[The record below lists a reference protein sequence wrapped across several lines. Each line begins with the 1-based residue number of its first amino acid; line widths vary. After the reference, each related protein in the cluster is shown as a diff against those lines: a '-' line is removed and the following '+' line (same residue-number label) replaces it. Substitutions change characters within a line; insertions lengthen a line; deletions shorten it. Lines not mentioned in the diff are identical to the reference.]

1 MTTVGHDPSEVVIEH
16 SVPDVAA
23 VNRHLL
29 RRNDISLRAKGFIAL
44 LMSHASGYKMSM
56 RNLIHQSSDGRDATY
71 AALKE
76 AKRLGYVDVRRVR
89 DNTGRFT
96 RVVWTVHW
104 QPASPGPSV
113 QRPSSSASRDGAA
126 RQGHP
131 SRSHI
136 LKSRSTVVPE
146 RIQQAVE
153 DKEVLQS
160 GTSLEWDSGIPV
172 AARTGL
178 ARILQQLPS
187 PQAQQV
193 ADEVAGRLRTQAV
206 RGSVTRYAQSIV
218 QRALAGQFVPSAGLG
233 IAELRARR
241 IQDAAAARERK
252 RSTQEH
258 RQRVAKQRADPET
271 QRRLSEM
278 IRSLKEG
285 R

>member
-1 MTTVGHDPSEVVIEH
+1 MATDGHEPSEVVIEH
-16 SVPDVAA
+16 SVPDIAT
-23 VNRHLL
+23 VNRQLL
-29 RRNDISLRAKGFIAL
+29 RRHDVSLRAKGFIAL

-56 RNLIHQSSDGRDATY
+56 RSLIQQSSDGRDATY

-89 DNTGRFT
+89 DSTGRFT

-104 QPASPGPSV
+104 KPTGADPSV
-113 QRPSSSASRDGAA
+113 SPRSSTAKRHGAA
-126 RQGHP
+126 RQSQAG
-131 SRSHI
+131 RSHI

-153 DKEVLQS
+153 VKEVLQG
-160 GTSLEWDSGIPV
+160 GTPLEWDSSIPV
-172 AARTGL
+172 AAREDL
-178 ARILQQLPS
+178 APLLQQLPS

-206 RGSVTRYAQSIV
+206 RGSVTRYARSIV
-218 QRALAGQFVPSAGLG
+218 QRALAGQFVPSAGVG

-241 IQDAAAARERK
+241 VQDAAAARERQ
-252 RSTQEH
+252 RSAHEH
-258 RQRVAKQRADPET
+258 RQRVAEQRADPET

-278 IRSLKEG
+278 IKSLKEG